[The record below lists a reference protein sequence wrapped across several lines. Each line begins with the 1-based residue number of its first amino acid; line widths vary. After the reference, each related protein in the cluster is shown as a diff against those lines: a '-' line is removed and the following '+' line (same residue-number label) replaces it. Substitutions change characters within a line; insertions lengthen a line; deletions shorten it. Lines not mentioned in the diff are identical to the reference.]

1 MATVSMD
8 RLKEIK
14 VEERKIN
21 LLKSCNIC
29 GDNQSPMIEILNKGL
44 KKWRCIPCFR
54 KYML

>member
-1 MATVSMD
+1 MD